1 MKKKNKSGP
10 KSGPRSGPKSGQG
23 MVEYIILVA
32 IIAVASLAIVK
43 VLGNTVSRKIA
54 QITFSL
60 QGKHREADNVG
71 DAEVRREHYQKRG
84 LDDFYESPE

>member
-1 MKKKNKSGP
+1 MKKKNQTGPASGP
-10 KSGPRSGPKSGQG
+10 KLGQG

-60 QGKHREADNVG
+60 QGKHREAENVG
-71 DAEVRREHYQKRG
+71 DAEVKREHYQKRG
-84 LDDFYESPE
+84 LDDFYEASE